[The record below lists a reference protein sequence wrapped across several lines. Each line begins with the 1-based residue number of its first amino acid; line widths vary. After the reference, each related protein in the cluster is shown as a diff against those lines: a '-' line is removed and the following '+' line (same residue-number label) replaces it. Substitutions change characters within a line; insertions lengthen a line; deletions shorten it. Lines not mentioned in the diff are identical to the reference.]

1 MDIRDIVIRLLLS
14 IIIGGLVGYD
24 REFKNRP
31 AGFRTHILVCIGA
44 TVAALIEMHT
54 MDLIIKEIGMN
65 PELTGMLKV
74 DLGRLSAQVISG
86 VGFLGA
92 GTIIRNNGSVKGL
105 TTAASIWAV
114 ACVGLAIGMGLYTI
128 SILSTFAILIALI
141 FLKAFQNKF
150 IIRQEKI
157 KFEVKCNNK
166 ISAIKEI
173 DEILLDMEISIKN
186 IEFKS
191 IDEDINE
198 ENKSNICIYTIL
210 VPHNIDLNL
219 LICDLSVGENILGIK
234 LLDKGNMRR
243 FKQNN

>member
-1 MDIRDIVIRLLLS
+1 MNIKDIIIRLVLS
-14 IIIGGLVGYD
+14 VIIGGMVGYD
-24 REFKNRP
+24 REYKNRP
-31 AGFRTHILVCIGA
+31 AGFRTHILVCIGS
-44 TVAALIEMHT
+44 TVAALIEIQSIN
-54 MDLIIKEIGMN
+54 LIMKQLEMN
-65 PELTGMLKV
+65 PELVGILKI

-150 IIRQEKI
+150 IIRQEKM
-157 KFEVKCNNK
+157 KFEVRYDDK
-166 ISAIKEI
+166 INAIREI
-173 DEILLDMEISIKN
+173 DEILIDSEVNIRN

-191 IDEDINE
+191 IDNISEGYKE
-198 ENKSNICIYTIL
+198 NICIYTIL
-210 VPHNIDLNL
+210 VPRNVDLNL
-219 LICDLSVGENILGIK
+219 IISQISMRKDILEIRLLS
-234 LLDKGNMRR
+234 KGNIKR
-243 FKQNN
+243 FI

>member
-1 MDIRDIVIRLLLS
+1 MNIKNIIIRLLLS
-14 IIIGGLVGYD
+14 VIIGGVVGYD
-24 REFKNRP
+24 REYKNRP
-31 AGFRTHILVCIGA
+31 AGFRTHILVCIGS
-44 TVAALIEMHT
+44 TVAALIEIQSI
-54 MDLIIKEIGMN
+54 DLIMKQVEMN
-65 PELTGMLKV
+65 PELIGMLKI

-128 SILSTFAILIALI
+128 SILSTFAILMALI

-157 KFEVKCNNK
+157 KFEVRYDDK
-166 ISAIKEI
+166 INAIKEI
-173 DEILLDMEISIKN
+173 DEVLLDAEVNIKN

-191 IDEDINE
+191 IDNVNE
-198 ENKSNICIYTIL
+198 GYRENICIYTIL
-210 VPHNIDLNL
+210 VSNNIDLNL
-219 LICDLSVGENILGIK
+219 IIGQISMKKDVLEIK
-234 LLDKGNMRR
+234 LLGKGNIKR
-243 FKQNN
+243 FI

>member
-234 LLDKGNMRR
+234 LLDKENMRR
-243 FKQNN
+243 FKKNN

>member
-1 MDIRDIVIRLLLS
+1 MNIKDIIIRLVLS
-14 IIIGGLVGYD
+14 VIIGGVVGYD
-24 REFKNRP
+24 REYKNRP
-31 AGFRTHILVCIGA
+31 AGFRTHILVCIGS
-44 TVAALIEMHT
+44 TVAALIEIQSIN
-54 MDLIIKEIGMN
+54 LIMKQLEMN
-65 PELTGMLKV
+65 PELVGILKI

-150 IIRQEKI
+150 IIRQEKM
-157 KFEVKCNNK
+157 KFEVRYDDK
-166 ISAIKEI
+166 INAIREI
-173 DEILLDMEISIKN
+173 DEILIDSEVNIRN

-191 IDEDINE
+191 IDNISEGYKE
-198 ENKSNICIYTIL
+198 NICIYTIL
-210 VPHNIDLNL
+210 VPRNVDLNL
-219 LICDLSVGENILGIK
+219 IISQISMRKDILEIRLLS
-234 LLDKGNMRR
+234 KGNIKR
-243 FKQNN
+243 FI